1 MNELFDPERV
11 TRQFNQAAS
20 RYDGVAIMQREAGDR
35 MLERLDF
42 VKLKP
47 KTIIDVGAGT
57 GYCAKK
63 LRERYPE
70 ASVTAVDLAQSML
83 ETIPEPIST
92 ICASAENLP
101 LPDDSV
107 DLVVSNMMIHWCLD
121 VQKAIDEMHRVLKPG
136 GLLLFTTLGPDSLHE
151 MRESWATVD
160 DFNHVH
166 HFYDM
171 HDLGDA
177 LLRTG
182 LHDPVMDAHNLLL
195 NYRDPK
201 TLLTDLKTLGA
212 SNVAEPRSPGLM
224 GKNKLK
230 KFFDAYEKFKQG
242 DAYPATYELIF
253 AQGWGKEMHDGG
265 VPGEFSVA
273 VEDILGR

>member
-166 HFYDM
+166 HFTICM
-171 HDLGDA
+171 IWVMLCCA
-177 LLRTG
+177 
-182 LHDPVMDAHNLLL
+182 PVFTI
-195 NYRDPK
+195 R
-201 TLLTDLKTLGA
+201 
-212 SNVAEPRSPGLM
+212 
-224 GKNKLK
+224 
-230 KFFDAYEKFKQG
+230 
-242 DAYPATYELIF
+242 
-253 AQGWGKEMHDGG
+253 
-265 VPGEFSVA
+265 
-273 VEDILGR
+273 